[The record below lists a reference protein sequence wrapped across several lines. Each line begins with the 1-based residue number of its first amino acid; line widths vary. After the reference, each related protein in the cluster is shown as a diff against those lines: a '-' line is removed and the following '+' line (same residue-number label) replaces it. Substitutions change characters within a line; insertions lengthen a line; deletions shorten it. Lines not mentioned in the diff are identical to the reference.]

1 MVLDHGAGRRDSD
14 GLAFFPV
21 KWSLPGRLL
30 PGINEGT
37 LAAELSQPAVDI
49 TVKGKMVLAGRGGL
63 ASMSQPL

>member
-1 MVLDHGAGRRDSD
+1 MLGEEIVRGWLSS
-14 GLAFFPV
+14 PV